1 LLSEAG
7 LSAVYYK
14 WKARMAVENLADA
27 IRSLTPE
34 EQESVKQFIEFLKR
48 KGSSP
53 SSPFLAAVD
62 EFIDQHPE
70 LLRRLAQ

>member
-1 LLSEAG
+1 MAAG
-7 LSAVYYK
+7 
-14 WKARMAVENLADA
+14 NLADV
-27 IRSLTPE
+27 INSLTPE
-34 EQESVKQFIEFLKR
+34 EQESVEQFVQFLKR
-48 KGSSP
+48 KGSPS

>member
-1 LLSEAG
+1 
-7 LSAVYYK
+7 
-14 WKARMAVENLADA
+14 MATENLADV
-27 IRSLTPE
+27 ITSLTPE

-48 KGSSP
+48 KGP
-53 SSPFLAAVD
+53 TLSSPFLAAVD

>member
-1 LLSEAG
+1 
-7 LSAVYYK
+7 
-14 WKARMAVENLADA
+14 MAAENFADV
-27 IRSLTPE
+27 IHSLTPE
-34 EQESVKQFIEFLKR
+34 EQESVKQLVEFLKR
-48 KGSSP
+48 KGAAA

>member
-1 LLSEAG
+1 MPA
-7 LSAVYYK
+7 
-14 WKARMAVENLADA
+14 ENLVDT
-27 IRSLTPE
+27 INSLTPE
-34 EQESVKQFIEFLKR
+34 QQESVRQFVEFLQQR
-48 KGSSP
+48 HASS

>member
-1 LLSEAG
+1 MTAQDLA
-7 LSAVYYK
+7 AV
-14 WKARMAVENLADA
+14 

-34 EQESVKQFIEFLKR
+34 ERESVRDFVNFLKQR
-48 KGSSP
+48 AAAT
-53 SSPFLAAVD
+53 SPFLAAVD